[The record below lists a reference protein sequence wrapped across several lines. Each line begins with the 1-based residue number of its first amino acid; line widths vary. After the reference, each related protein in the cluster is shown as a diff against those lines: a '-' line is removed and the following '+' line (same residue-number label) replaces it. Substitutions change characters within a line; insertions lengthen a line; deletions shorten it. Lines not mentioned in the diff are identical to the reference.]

1 MNRGSIRALFDQRDL
16 LIAAL
21 LVAAAIGGFVG
32 PWPLLRAL
40 LVIPL
45 VLFLPGYGA
54 VSAIFPALDLPA
66 VERLLLAT
74 ALSIS
79 VAILVVLG
87 LALTNLGLTPVTW
100 AVALSAF
107 SLLGLTIAWVRRVRR
122 GLVGPGFGFATM
134 PRLGALAVV
143 VAVLV
148 TVNVVLATRLISSEQ
163 TPTAPLSMWMVA
175 VADAPLNA
183 ELGVHADDIGGSYT
197 VVVSSGGNV
206 LATFEPSLA
215 PQQTWSTVVT
225 FSPEVRAT
233 AVVARLYRSG
243 QTTES
248 RFVVLQPLRNAS

>member
-1 MNRGSIRALFDQRDL
+1 MNRASIRAFVDQRDL

-21 LVAAAIGGFVG
+21 MVAAAIGGFIG
-32 PWPLLRAL
+32 PSPVLRAL

-45 VLFLPGYGA
+45 VLLLPGYGA

-74 ALSIS
+74 ALSICL
-79 VAILVVLG
+79 AILVGLG
-87 LALTNLGLTPVTW
+87 LALSNLGLTPVTW
-100 AVALSAF
+100 AVALSGI
-107 SLLGLTIAWVRRVRR
+107 SLLGLGIAWVRRVRR

-163 TPTAPLSMWMVA
+163 SATPPLSMWMVA
-175 VADAPLNA
+175 VGDAPLNA
-183 ELGVHADDIGGSYT
+183 EIGVHADDIGGTYT

-206 LATFEPSLA
+206 LATFEPNLA
-215 PQQTWSTVVT
+215 PQQTWSTLVS

-233 AVVARLYRSG
+233 PVIARLYLSG

-248 RFVVLQPLRNAS
+248 RFVVLQPLLNGS